1 MKSTSPRNSW
11 SKHITFLE
19 NSAFEPTINT
29 KRGGGKSYS
38 RTIEAHE
45 LVVKFDRSS
54 WVKGRNYTIKLRKI
68 EKPTLLY
75 FLLIVTMKIRYNG
88 RHLNQRLL
96 FTKSLRPKRKQ
107 KTHMSRN
114 LSAPLSIIKKI
125 CVVITTMFLLVKAV
139 TCDI

>member
-1 MKSTSPRNSW
+1 MKPTSPRNSW

-29 KRGGGKSYS
+29 KRGGGRSYS

-45 LVVKFDRSS
+45 SVITFGRSS

-88 RHLNQRLL
+88 RHLNQRIL
-96 FTKSLRPKRKQ
+96 FTKSLQPKRKQ